1 MSACCAIKVDRSR
14 REPSKRPLTSPKGPA
29 PAKAARLRAV
39 HAAGPVFSARDFDAR
54 SLTVRKEEAGLT
66 TSLCIPARDEAATIG
81 RIVELARRRF
91 VDAVPFLDEILVVD
105 DHSTDGTAD
114 IAAAAGAKVVSSAE
128 VLPDAG
134 PGSGKGDAIWK
145 SLWASC
151 GDLVAWVDGD
161 ITDFGPRFVTGLF
174 GPLLT
179 SPTVQFVKGFYRRPG
194 GGRATSGGRVTELVA
209 RPLIAR
215 LFPALSGIV
224 QPLSGEFA
232 GRRPVLEGLPIA
244 CGWGVDLALVIDVVA
259 RHGLPA
265 LAQVDLGTRR
275 HRHRPLAELSPQA
288 MAILTT
294 ALRRAGIPERDAA
307 RLVLFDAD
315 HHGSEVLVEVGE
327 RPPLRTLSSSA
338 ARDELTA

>member
-1 MSACCAIKVDRSR
+1 
-14 REPSKRPLTSPKGPA
+14 
-29 PAKAARLRAV
+29 V
-39 HAAGPVFSARDFDAR
+39 HAAGPVFSAGDFDPR
-54 SLTVRKEEAGLT
+54 SLADRKEEVGLT

-81 RIVELARRRF
+81 SIVETARQRLME
-91 VDAVPFLDEILVVD
+91 AVPLLDEILVID
-105 DHSTDGTAD
+105 DQSKDATAEV
-114 IAAAAGAKVVSSAE
+114 AAAAGARVVGSAD
-128 VLPDAG
+128 VLPEAG

-145 SLWASC
+145 SLWAST

-179 SPTVQFVKGFYRRPG
+179 SPSVQFVKGFYRRPG
-194 GGRATSGGRVTELVA
+194 GGPVTGGGRVTELVA

-215 LFPALSGIV
+215 LFPHLAGIV
-224 QPLSGEFA
+224 QPLAGEFA
-232 GRRPVLEGLPIA
+232 GRRPVLEGLPIV

-275 HRHRPLAELSPQA
+275 HRHRPLEELSPQA

-294 ALRRAGIPERDAA
+294 ALRRAGVPERDAA
-307 RLVLFDAD
+307 RLVLFDGD
-315 HHGSEVLVEVGE
+315 HRGHEVLVEVGE
-327 RPPLRTLSSSA
+327 RPPLQTLA
-338 ARDELTA
+338 ACATRDELTA